1 MIAKKDFFI
10 CITTRECYKDIDD
23 EKHFSNARK
32 EIKKIFY
39 NYNVLPNNGDVIL
52 SDNDIW
58 FSVVYRNFSNENH
71 LGLLVT
77 LQENPFL

>member
-10 CITTRECYKDIDD
+10 HITTRECYKDIDD

-32 EIKKIFY
+32 EIKNIFY
-39 NYNVLPNNGDVIL
+39 NYNVLPENGDVIL

-58 FSVVYRNFSNENH
+58 FSVVRRSFVDENH
-71 LGLLVT
+71 LGLVVT
-77 LQENPFL
+77 IDKENNL